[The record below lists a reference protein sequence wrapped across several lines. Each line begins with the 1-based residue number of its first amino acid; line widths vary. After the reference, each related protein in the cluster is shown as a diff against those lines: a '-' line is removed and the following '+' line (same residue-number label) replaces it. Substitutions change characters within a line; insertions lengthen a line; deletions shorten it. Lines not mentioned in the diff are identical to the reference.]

1 MKYSK
6 EDIEYYLINKNYHE
20 LNAEELSFISSKI
33 GSEKEFHQLKSLM
46 TEFNKS
52 DVSNNPI
59 EPDPQIKTA
68 LIKEFRN
75 NNVHN
80 KIWLNN
86 IMIALFP
93 TEKNLIRKP
102 GVQLIGIAASLMLI
116 LNIIFFMD
124 KNSEN
129 NNKVLVEVEDKNE
142 NNENKLIVIDNE
154 TNTDKTEENTVNE
167 IHDDTKHI
175 ANASNKDEEIP
186 VTEITVIMPVKE
198 EFLMS
203 EDEIILHNWLPD
215 THQLTNICK
224 QS

>member
-1 MKYSK
+1 
-6 EDIEYYLINKNYHE
+6 
-20 LNAEELSFISSKI
+20 
-33 GSEKEFHQLKSLM
+33 KEFHQLKSLM

-203 EDEIILHNWLPD
+203 
-215 THQLTNICK
+215 
-224 QS
+224 